1 MLQHKMTA
9 YTQCCHNLTTCV
21 CSLSFS
27 IKNRTLSSR
36 TVLALSPLAILLR
49 CYGTNCV
56 STSAAASISNHKLTL
71 DVPSHCITADILLVM
86 QNDQQFPFVWQGDQH
101 CGYRRVKPYLSKM
114 REKKECLQLKEITCS
129 FLLNEL
135 SCLGVFTVISLA
147 ILQFIATHV
156 WLPQLMLFKS
166 SEKYLEKCSC
176 RKEEV
181 QTSRNWQHDNPPV

>member
-36 TVLALSPLAILLR
+36 TVSALSPLAILLR

-56 STSAAASISNHKLTL
+56 STSAAASISNHKVTL

-114 REKKECLQLKEITCS
+114 REKKKNVSNLKK
-129 FLLNEL
+129 LPVL
-135 SCLGVFTVISLA
+135 SCWMSYLVWEFLPSSHWLFCSSLRHM
-147 ILQFIATHV
+147 FD
-156 WLPQLMLFKS
+156 
-166 SEKYLEKCSC
+166 YRNSC
-176 RKEEV
+176 YSNQV
-181 QTSRNWQHDNPPV
+181 RNT